1 MLANYPTDRST
12 FMSAE
17 GPEDPRFKVPNGTL
31 QFNAQRDARFPYLY
45 SLPTHALVHSPEHI
59 KNILIHVVD
68 TSVDARSQVR

>member
-31 QFNAQRDARFPYLY
+31 QFNAQRDACFPYLY
-45 SLPTHALVHSPEHI
+45 SLPTHALMHSPEHI
-59 KNILIHVVD
+59 KNILIHIVD
-68 TSVDARSQVR
+68 TSVDDRIA